1 MTELLS
7 GRSASSETLTIAAA
21 ALLTR
26 AVGRYQSTRSPLGE
40 EDIPMREPW
49 LRSTL
54 GGGACS
60 VTADQAWDELS
71 TNGLST
77 GTRQRWVP
85 VVEEVGSDGA

>member
-1 MTELLS
+1 M
-7 GRSASSETLTIAAA
+7 
-21 ALLTR
+21 
-26 AVGRYQSTRSPLGE
+26 Q
-40 EDIPMREPW
+40 EPW

-71 TNGLST
+71 TNGLIT